1 MLKLF
6 GSSKIRCVRC
16 DHENPAATDFCAQC
30 GLELGSPTHQ
40 AIMRQQ
46 YWLPADD
53 EVAIFFALQS
63 LRHLTPR
70 AIQIPARARAFIL
83 QNGRSLE
90 LSAGDYEAAA
100 LQRKTRALDQEK
112 PLQILIT
119 RSLPFALHFSIDG
132 LHTVEFLPVQLRC
145 LLRIKIEQAEC
156 FAQHFMTAAGSLT
169 TPQLEQLLLPM
180 LRHMA
185 QVWLSTRSLRDIQD
199 QADLIQHLNEH
210 LLTSMNQQLA
220 TYGFA
225 ATEIGAQEIRHE
237 KLTPQREQLSEQTIA
252 RGLQLDAHQQ
262 RVQQTKQEDQVYSE
276 REWQRIAKQEEQ
288 VRLRYRHEEMRQQF
302 GKDLGWLYLQ
312 GEHDKAKKR
321 LSRAK
326 LQQDEAERLQTIR
339 LRELDLYAQV
349 AESGTRQQAIQRGA
363 ADTIQALEHSLKG
376 QTEQRQNEAD
386 QWLHIRT
393 LARIKMRSESELAQL
408 HSQQAAQLLQQEI
421 AQQIQKNQVQHE
433 IAQSYLL
440 AEQQEQQQAAHFAAQ
455 LKHEQA
461 LRQQQA
467 EQELEDEHQKNRL
480 IAISLE
486 TEVRAREF
494 QRMQAWEEELH
505 QQRQRDLLRGERVKE
520 IDTDFKVAQTQDQLF
535 SLQRQEEHARALAQQ
550 EKLLRTVELHAHIEQ
565 QAQERQQQQLQLQAQ
580 LARDH
585 QMTLAKVE
593 LDRMN
598 AIANFSETGKIA
610 TADPANAA
618 ALADIL
624 KLQTQASMSAEQI
637 LAAQAGQSM
646 HAAQAMTAMAQIQ
659 QGMSLEQAMKMLQER
674 LRDEREQRE
683 AELQRRHQLDLNF
696 AQGLAQGFGNQRSA
710 WQFSGQK

>member
-6 GSSKIRCVRC
+6 GLSKVKCVRC
-16 DHENPAATDFCAQC
+16 DHENQADTDFCAQC
-30 GLELGSPTHQ
+30 GLQLGSPAHQ

-46 YWLPADD
+46 HWLPADD
-53 EVAIFFALQS
+53 EVALFFALRSLNKLTQS
-63 LRHLTPR
+63 AL
-70 AIQIPARARAFIL
+70 QIPARARAFIL

-90 LSAGDYEAAA
+90 LFAGDYDVAG

-132 LHTVEFLPVQLRC
+132 LHTAEFLPVKVAC
-145 LLRIKIEQAEC
+145 LMRIKIEQAEQ
-156 FAQHFMTAAGSLT
+156 FARHFMGVAGSLST
-169 TPQLEQLLLPM
+169 HQLEDLLQPM
-180 LRHMA
+180 LQQTMQA
-185 QVWLSTRSLRDIQD
+185 WLSTQSLRAIQD
-199 QADLIQHLNEH
+199 QADLRQQLNEH

-225 ATEIGAQEIRHE
+225 ATEILAQEILHE
-237 KLTPQREQLSEQTIA
+237 KLSAEREKLSEQTVLK
-252 RGLQLDAHQQ
+252 GLQLD
-262 RVQQTKQEDQVYSE
+262 VQQQQIEQAKLADAAYSE

-312 GEHDKAKKR
+312 GEHEKAKKR

-349 AESGTRQQAIQRGA
+349 AEAASRKEALDRGA
-363 ADTIQALEHSLKG
+363 AETIHALEHSLK
-376 QTEQRQNEAD
+376 QQSEQRQNEAD

-393 LARIKMRSESELAQL
+393 LARIKMRSETELAQL
-408 HSQQAAQLLQQEI
+408 HSQQTAQLLQQEI
-421 AQQIQKNQVQHE
+421 AQKIQKHQLQHE
-433 IAQSYLL
+433 IAQSYLI
-440 AEQQEQQQAAHFAAQ
+440 ADQHEQQQAMQFAAQ
-455 LKHEQA
+455 AQREQKI
-461 LRQQQA
+461 RQQQA
-467 EQELEDEHQKNRL
+467 EQELEDERQKNRL

-505 QQRQRDLLRGERVKE
+505 QQRQRDLLREERIKD
-520 IDTDFKVAQTQDQLF
+520 IDVDLQVAQTKDQLA

-550 EKLLRTVELHAHIEQ
+550 EKLLRTLEAHGRFEQ
-565 QAQERQQQQLQLQAQ
+565 QTQDRQQQVAQ
-580 LARDH
+580 SEREH
-585 QMTLAKVE
+585 QIALAKVE
-593 LDRMN
+593 IERMS

-610 TADPANAA
+610 TADVANAT

-637 LAAQAGQSM
+637 LATQAGQSA
-646 HAAQAMTAMAQIQ
+646 HAAQAMSAMAQIQ
-659 QGMSLEQAMKMLQER
+659 QGMSLEHAMKMLQER
-674 LRDEREQRE
+674 LREEHEQRE
-683 AELQRRHQLDLNF
+683 AELQRRHQIDLTI
-696 AQGLAQGFGNQRSA
+696 AQGFSQQRSA
-710 WQFSGQK
+710 WQFGGQK